1 MRPASTCSVPNST
14 TGSGPG
20 MVRRAMFYKP
30 QEPGFYSVAAPAGP
44 GCGHPSRGSPEGPV
58 CHPREHYLTLWNR
71 KGFVCLALRH
81 GASLVPVY
89 SFGENDIFRVKAF
102 APDSWQHHLQEVP
115 GHFSLHLLPRLFS
128 AKSWGLVPLARPI
141 TTVGPCLSLLTFCLL
156 FSSLCGFSVLHS
168 IRAMFC
174 KPPETGFYPV
184 PAPARPGCG
193 HPGWGRT
200 RGPVCPPGEH
210 CLTLWNRKGFVRLA
224 LRHGFT
230 QVPMYSF
237 GYLNPDIGPR
247 IDENGAFTVKPPAPD
262 SWQHLFQTTFKQL
275 MYFSPCILWGCGL
288 FSAKS

>member
-1 MRPASTCSVPNST
+1 MSPASTCSVPNST

-81 GASLVPVY
+81 G
-89 SFGENDIFRVKAF
+89 
-102 APDSWQHHLQEVP
+102 
-115 GHFSLHLLPRLFS
+115 
-128 AKSWGLVPLARPI
+128 
-141 TTVGPCLSLLTFCLL
+141 
-156 FSSLCGFSVLHS
+156 
-168 IRAMFC
+168 AMFC